1 MYKIC
6 SELLMCRSS
15 DKITL
20 EHYWLFLLTEKQAS
34 DEYHNMSENQK
45 TYDYFIHQAQEGCL
59 SHCEFQE
66 KPYLTS
72 CNSTFPSI

>member
-6 SELLMCRSS
+6 SELLMCTSL

-34 DEYHNMSENQK
+34 GEYHNMSEK
-45 TYDYFIHQAQEGCL
+45 SKDL
-59 SHCEFQE
+59 
-66 KPYLTS
+66 
-72 CNSTFPSI
+72 